1 VVRETA
7 RSASLNQ
14 SPMAAPDLFDSPPVT
29 CAVEPPPGS
38 AASWKRRQTS
48 TLTPPLGTLLWRIA
62 ARGLNL
68 GAVCALLR
76 IPLWMT
82 MAMVCAVVTAELFAQ
97 WRRVSR
103 VYWTV
108 LLAVVAAQ
116 ATSLFVTPFTWPMRF
131 IFFFVLV
138 GAGVFFY
145 GTQTNDLS

>member
-14 SPMAAPDLFDSPPVT
+14 SPLPAPDLFDSPPVNG
-29 CAVEPPPGS
+29 AVEPRPGS
-38 AASWKRRQTS
+38 AASWKHQAS
-48 TLTPPLGTLLWRIA
+48 ALAPPLGTLLSRLA
-62 ARGLNL
+62 ARGLIL
-68 GAVCALLR
+68 GTLCALLR
-76 IPLWMT
+76 FPLWMT
-82 MAMVCAVVTAELFAQ
+82 MAMICALVTAELLAQ
-97 WRRVSR
+97 WQRVSR

-116 ATSLFVTPFTWPMRF
+116 ATSLFATPFTWPMRF
-131 IFFFVLV
+131 TFFFVLV

>member
-7 RSASLNQ
+7 RSARLNQ
-14 SPMAAPDLFDSPPVT
+14 SPMAAPDLFDSPPGAG
-29 CAVEPPPGS
+29 AVEPPPDS
-38 AASWKRRQTS
+38 AASWKRQQAS
-48 TLTPPLGTLLWRIA
+48 AFTPPLGTLLSRVA
-62 ARGLNL
+62 ARGLIV

-76 IPLWMT
+76 FPLWMT
-82 MAMVCAVVTAELFAQ
+82 MAMICAVVTAELLAQ
-97 WRRVSR
+97 WQHICR

-108 LLAVVAAQ
+108 LLAVFASQ